1 MERIQGGS
9 PLSSTYA
16 RGAALLTGSHLN
28 YRCALDGLG
37 YGTGMETTPAA
48 WLARKFATRDD
59 RVKRCEHGAG
69 YTHIPER
76 CTRTYVVG
84 EARRAGHAGYCSHEH
99 AADAQENEYI

>member
-1 MERIQGGS
+1 M
-9 PLSSTYA
+9 
-16 RGAALLTGSHLN
+16 LN

>member
-1 MERIQGGS
+1 MAD
-9 PLSSTYA
+9 LSM
-16 RGAALLTGSHLN
+16 LN

-48 WLARKFATRDD
+48 W
-59 RVKRCEHGAG
+59 
-69 YTHIPER
+69 